1 MMQTLKGNMAI
12 SKFLLYLSSIYNSE
26 NLTQHCL
33 KITEN
38 VSFEILLFNSLSF
51 EIFWTCIVK

>member
-26 NLTQHCL
+26 NLTQECL

-38 VSFEILLFNSLSF
+38 VSFEFLLFNSLSF
-51 EIFWTCIVK
+51 EIFELA